1 MGSLIGL
8 LFGGGLLLAF
18 RASIRSQG
26 GDSRFEVS
34 ERYWPQYCDD
44 LSSAIRAGLS
54 VSEATWQASGS
65 LPSLLQIRFTTART
79 NCENGVAFNKSL
91 EKLSIELDN
100 STFSRIVHLIITAQS
115 HNTSAISSLLNE
127 FSQNL
132 RVDIALINEIAGKQA
147 VTRVSAKVA
156 AFAPLVVLILT
167 STRES
172 VRQSFLSSTGLI
184 IISAVMAVTLFSYL
198 AMRRISQ
205 IKVLNV

>member
-18 RASIRSQG
+18 GTSARSAR

-54 VSEATWQASGS
+54 VSEATWQASAS
-65 LPSLLQIRFTTART
+65 LPSLLQIRFSTART
-79 NCENGVAFNKSL
+79 DCENGVAFNKSL
-91 EKLSIELDN
+91 QKLSIELEN
-100 STFSRIVHLIITAQS
+100 TTFSRIVHLIITAQS
-115 HNTSAISSLLNE
+115 HNTTAIPALLND
-127 FSQNL
+127 FAQNL

-156 AFAPLVVLILT
+156 AFAPLVVLLLT

-172 VRQSFLSSTGLI
+172 VRQAFLNPTGLF
-184 IISAVMAVTLFSYL
+184 IISTVTAVTLFSYL

-205 IKVLNV
+205 IKVLNA